1 MSFTSGMIIG
11 CIGIICFFMS
21 MINIMDDIFKKSKEY
36 LIHWKHFWISMS
48 VLGSLILTT
57 TMKEIA
63 VAEATYTGITS
74 LMNMLVTINIILVTA
89 WFFYL
94 AIFTVLFYINKLS
107 KTKDD
112 LKYE

>member
-1 MSFTSGMIIG
+1 MIIG

-48 VLGSLILTT
+48 VLGSLIRTT

-63 VAEATYTGITS
+63 VAEATSIQETQAKEHAEQQE
-74 LMNMLVTINIILVTA
+74 TA
-89 WFFYL
+89 PWWEKDWIG
-94 AIFTVLFYINKLS
+94 AIPGVK
-107 KTKDD
+107 
-112 LKYE
+112 